1 MKCFL
6 LGLKD
11 YLSDAIHDFLP
22 HKYDFDW
29 KEGNLK
35 HYIYN
40 RIYKEYSQIYFKHYM
55 DIKHVKSLKNAIFFV
70 NYDANTDIE
79 LAKDVKDNY
88 EYYMRL
94 SEDNNVV
101 ICTAKEYSEIVG
113 QNNEI

>member
-1 MKCFL
+1 MKYFL

-11 YLSDAIHDFLP
+11 YLFDTIHDFLP
-22 HKYDFDW
+22 HKYDLDW

-40 RIYKEYSQIYFKHYM
+40 RIYADYSQIFYKHYM
-55 DIKHVKSLKNAIFFV
+55 NIENIKSLKNVIFIV
-70 NYDANTDIE
+70 NYGVNTDIE

-88 EYYMRL
+88 EYYMSL
-94 SEDNNVV
+94 SENYNVV
-101 ICTAKEYSEIVG
+101 ICTAKEYLEIAG

>member
-11 YLSDAIHDFLP
+11 YLSDTIHDFLP

-35 HYIYN
+35 HYINN
-40 RIYKEYSQIYFKHYM
+40 RIY
-55 DIKHVKSLKNAIFFV
+55 
-70 NYDANTDIE
+70 
-79 LAKDVKDNY
+79 
-88 EYYMRL
+88 
-94 SEDNNVV
+94 
-101 ICTAKEYSEIVG
+101 KEYSEIVG